1 MKLSDEKRLD
11 APREEVWRGLN
22 DPDILKQSIPGCESL
37 EQISDTEFEA
47 EVRAKVGPVKAKF
60 KGSVKLTDLNPPESY
75 RISGEG
81 KGGAAGFAKGGAL
94 VTLTEDGDGTIL
106 KYDVDADVG
115 GKLAQI
121 GGRLLEGTS
130 KKLAGEF
137 FDNFENALKGGGSSD
152 SAAEGSGQNTD
163 AEPETDTAPAESAPS
178 QPAPAERT
186 VSESGTGV
194 SKILVIIGAVLVIGA
209 LALTI
214 MQ

>member
-1 MKLSDEKRLD
+1 MKLSDEKRID

-22 DPDILKQSIPGCESL
+22 DPEILKQSIPGCESL
-37 EQISDTEFEA
+37 TQVSDTEFEA

-60 KGSVKLTDLNPPESY
+60 KGSVTLSDLNPPESY

-81 KGGAAGFAKGGAL
+81 KGGAAGFAKGGAV

-137 FDNFENALKGGGSSD
+137 FDNFETALKGGGED
-152 SAAEGSGQNTD
+152 AGETAD
-163 AEPETDTAPAESAPS
+163 AESEATAPADEAPS

-186 VSESGTGV
+186 VSESSTGV
-194 SKILVIIGAVLVIGA
+194 SRILVIIGAVLVLGA